1 MMSDEIRNIIKQSGV
16 LDTRHVTISDDQN
29 LYDLGLDS
37 FGTVDL
43 MLAVEEYYGV
53 KFAPQFMRRETFSSI
68 AALDAA
74 VAIMRHVRATT

>member
-1 MMSDEIRNIIKQSGV
+1 MMSEEIRNIIKKIGV
-16 LDTRHVTISDDQN
+16 LDANNVTISDDQN

-43 MLAVEEYYGV
+43 MLAVEEYYGI
-53 KFAPQFMRRETFSSI
+53 KFGPQFMRRETFSSI

-74 VAIMRHVRATT
+74 IAIMRHERATT